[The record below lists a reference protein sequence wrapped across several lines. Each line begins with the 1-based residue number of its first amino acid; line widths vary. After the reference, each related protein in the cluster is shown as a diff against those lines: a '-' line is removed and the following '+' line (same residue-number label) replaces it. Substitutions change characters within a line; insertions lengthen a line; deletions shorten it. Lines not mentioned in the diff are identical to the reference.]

1 MSPWESDW
9 FDKLGNEI
17 MFDFDLGPTD
27 PKELSLLGPDAQD
40 KRDERL
46 MKLKENLK
54 ATTTHYGYGDYPW
67 DPVSLG

>member
-9 FDKLGNEI
+9 FHKLGNEI
-17 MFDFDLGPTD
+17 MFDFDFGPID

-46 MKLKENLK
+46 MKQKENLK
-54 ATTTHYGYGDYPW
+54 ARTTHFGYGDYPW
-67 DPVSLG
+67 DPVS